1 MSIIE
6 FKKQSNKT
14 FDYDAVR
21 ESILGEGDLLNIR
34 DSLKLVCSDWIGAT
48 DEQLDQGEKDIREI
62 LESILSK
69 DELAKFF
76 NDQLLNLD
84 AFIGK
89 DGGGE
94 LTRFANQIIGFG
106 SDSSEI
112 EFHILQVGYLRFIKA
127 IRLDNKIFPEMKT

>member
-6 FKKQSNKT
+6 FKKQINNT

-21 ESILGEGDLLNIR
+21 ESILGEFDLLNIR
-34 DSLKLVCSDWIGAT
+34 DSLKLVCSDWVGAT
-48 DEQLDQGEKDIREI
+48 EEQLNQVEKAIREI

-69 DELAKFF
+69 DELVKFF

-84 AFIGK
+84 KFIDK
-89 DGGGE
+89 TTDGEMTG
-94 LTRFANQIIGFG
+94 FANQIIGFG
-106 SDSSEI
+106 SDSSNI

-127 IRLDNKIFPEMKT
+127 IRLDNKIFPELQT